1 MATRELDQVDE
12 VARGQAETFGAHGRA
27 VDEEHAGGDDCPCPR
42 CYPNEALSIA
52 DRGLLW
58 ALIGE
63 REANPTTRRSE

>member
-12 VARGQAETFGAHGRA
+12 ASRGQAETFGAH
-27 VDEEHAGGDDCPCPR
+27 GDDCPCPR